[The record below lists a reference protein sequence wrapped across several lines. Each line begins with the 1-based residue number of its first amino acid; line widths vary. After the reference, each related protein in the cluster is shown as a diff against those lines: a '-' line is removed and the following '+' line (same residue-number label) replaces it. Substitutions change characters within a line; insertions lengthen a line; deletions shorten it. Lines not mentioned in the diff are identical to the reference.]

1 MAKGEVAPRRA
12 GFGSL
17 TSLQGEIDRLF
28 EDFMGGW
35 GPRRGLWL
43 DADGDEGFAMPK
55 LDVAESDKAVHVSAE
70 LPGISEKDMSIEI
83 ADGVLTI
90 TGTHEEK
97 SDEKDRQYH
106 RVERSRRTYRRSLSL
121 PPGIDEDNVDAK
133 LKNGVLEV
141 TLPKTAEAEAKSRKI
156 EVKAA

>member
-35 GPRRGLWL
+35 GPWL
-43 DADGDEGFAMPK
+43 DTDNAEGFAMPK

-97 SDEKDRQYH
+97 SDEKDKQYH